1 MKKLRR
7 IGLLTLLSASLSL
20 TGCFFDFGY
29 LKPEDIEKSQVTLTY
44 KDYVENNIY
53 DIDSTPC
60 EGNPKILVFHIW
72 FTDSNLYIKANEKE
86 QVRSDIE
93 DAYFG
98 SNTDTGWRS
107 VKTYYEELS
116 NNKIHLTGVVTDW
129 YTCSESSRQYY
140 NIKTGQAKTNQLVTT
155 VVDWYREQSGDT
167 TMTSFDSDHNGYLDG
182 VMLIYGSPDY
192 GALYNDNAS
201 NMWAYCFWLQT
212 GLRNKNKPNPNAFF
226 WASYD
231 FMYGKESTIGSY
243 HSGDTRFAK
252 IDTHTFI
259 HEMGHMF
266 GLEDY
271 YDYSGKYV
279 PAGGFSMQDYNVG
292 CHDPYSATA
301 LGWTNVLA
309 PTDSCVLE
317 LKSFQSS
324 REVILLNNRFTGT
337 PFDEY
342 LLLELYTP
350 DGLNEFDSHHMY
362 KSSYPM
368 GASNVG
374 IRLWHV
380 DARLLACLE
389 EDDDMVIKYIT
400 NEMTNQYRYTHA
412 MSNTYYL
419 KDADS
424 NAYVTPLG
432 EEYANYN
439 ILQLIKNST
448 YETYKSSS
456 LMANYFLFRTGD
468 KFNIKNYSKQFV
480 GGTKFNN
487 GEGIKWSFEVKSIN
501 SDAAT
506 IKLEKSII

>member
-1 MKKLRR
+1 MKKFKR
-7 IGLLTLLSASLSL
+7 IGLLTLLTTSLSL
-20 TGCFFDFGY
+20 TGCIFNFGF
-29 LKPEDIEKSQVTLTY
+29 LTPDEIDRNSMTCTY
-44 KDYVENNIY
+44 KDYMEQNIY

-60 EGNPKILVFHIW
+60 EGNPKILVVPIW
-72 FTDSNLYIKANEKE
+72 FTDSYLYLKPAEKE
-86 QVRSDIE
+86 QVRQDIE
-93 DAYFG
+93 TAYFG
-98 SNTDTGWRS
+98 TNEETGWRS

-116 NNKIHLTGVVTDW
+116 NHKITLTGVVTDW
-129 YTCSESSRQYY
+129 YEVNETSRQYY
-140 NIKTGQAKTNQLVTT
+140 SMKTGQPKTNALVST
-155 VVDWYREQSGDT
+155 VVEWYREQSGDT

-192 GALYNDNAS
+192 GALANNNAS

-212 GLRNKNKPNPNAFF
+212 GLRNKNMPNPNVFF

-231 FMYGKESTIGSY
+231 FMYGSNSTIGTY
-243 HSGDTRFAK
+243 HSGDTRYEK

-271 YDYSGKYV
+271 YDYSGKYI

-292 CHDPYSATA
+292 SHDPYSATA
-301 LGWTNVLA
+301 LGWTNVYA
-309 PTDSCVLE
+309 PKDSCVLE
-317 LKSFQSS
+317 LKSFQKS
-324 REVILLNNRFTGT
+324 RDVILLNNKFTGT

-362 KSSYPM
+362 KSGYPM
-368 GASNVG
+368 GASSVG

-380 DARLLACLE
+380 DARLLACTE
-389 EDDDMVIKYIT
+389 EDNQMVIHYIT

-419 KDADS
+419 KDSDS
-424 NAYVTPLG
+424 NSYVSPLG
-432 EEYANYN
+432 EDYANYN

-456 LMANYFLFRTGD
+456 LLANYFLFKAGD
-468 KFNIKNYSKQFV
+468 KFTPQKYAKQFV
-480 GGTKFNN
+480 GGKNFNN
-487 GEGIKWSFEVKSIN
+487 GEGIKWSFEVKSIVG
-501 SDAAT
+501 DTAT